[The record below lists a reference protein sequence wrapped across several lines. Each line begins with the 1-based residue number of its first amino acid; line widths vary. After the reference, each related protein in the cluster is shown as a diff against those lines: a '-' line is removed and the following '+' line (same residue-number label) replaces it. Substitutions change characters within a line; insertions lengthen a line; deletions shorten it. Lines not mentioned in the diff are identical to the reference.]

1 MLKIQY
7 FWSEMSQIMC
17 FFSGKFLNLGKY
29 ASVKDFDKY
38 HVCMDMDMDEDYLV

>member
-17 FFSGKFLNLGKY
+17 FSGKFLNLGKS
-29 ASVKDFDKY
+29 ASVKDLTNIMSVYDTHHKSSEF
-38 HVCMDMDMDEDYLV
+38 